1 MNHEWIKN
9 IPKSYIY
16 VDDTGTLSSL
26 YKVGLIQTD
35 WCILEEWENI
45 KYIPYDHYSKILF
58 AFFSSTF
65 IFSLSHFFIFLFGF
79 YFGTSQNFT

>member
-1 MNHEWIKN
+1 MNHEWIEN

-16 VDDTGTLSSL
+16 VDDTGTLGSL

-45 KYIPYDHYSKILF
+45 KYIPMIIIVKYYLRYI
-58 AFFSSTF
+58 
-65 IFSLSHFFIFLFGF
+65 IF
-79 YFGTSQNFT
+79 